1 MPSLDVNRLRETE
14 VFVRVVGLG
23 GFSTAARALRMTPSA
38 VSKLIAR
45 LEDRLGTRL
54 ITRSTRKLQL
64 TPEGAAFYER
74 AVRILDDMDAAERE
88 AAAGAMPR
96 GRLRGNTNV
105 AFAMHCLLP
114 RMPDFLARHPDIT
127 IDISLSDRVV
137 DLLEERADVAIRVGP
152 LRESRLVARKLGDSR
167 NI

>member
-23 GFSTAARALRMTPSA
+23 GFSTTARALRMTPSA

-74 AVRILDDMDAAERE
+74 AVPHPRRYGRGRARGRRRRDAAR
-88 AAAGAMPR
+88 AAAGEHQC
-96 GRLRGNTNV
+96 GLRHALPV
-105 AFAMHCLLP
+105 AAH
-114 RMPDFLARHPDIT
+114 A
-127 IDISLSDRVV
+127 
-137 DLLEERADVAIRVGP
+137 
-152 LRESRLVARKLGDSR
+152 
-167 NI
+167 